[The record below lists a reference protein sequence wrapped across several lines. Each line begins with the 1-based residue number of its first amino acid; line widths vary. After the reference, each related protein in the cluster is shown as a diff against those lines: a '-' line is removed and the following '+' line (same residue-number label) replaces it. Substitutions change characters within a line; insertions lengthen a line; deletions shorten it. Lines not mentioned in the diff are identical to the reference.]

1 MDGTERER
9 ERERAKMQEQEKKE
23 PIQRKK
29 SNNTHDDEWAKDSR

>member
-9 ERERAKMQEQEKKE
+9 ERERAKMQEKEKKE

-29 SNNTHDDEWAKDSR
+29 SNNTRRRMGER